1 MARRDATGPSA
12 GVSSI
17 MATCLRSGIAF
28 TTNISTPQPP
38 PRHPGEL
45 FSFFDVFRLSLMAR
59 SILEGRAGSTAL
71 GQ

>member
-12 GVSSI
+12 GVSSL

-28 TTNISTPQPP
+28 TNISTPQPP
-38 PRHPGEL
+38 GHPGEL